1 MLIEFPVHYLPA
13 LLLMTARVSAAFVAM
28 PFFGG
33 RQVPV
38 LLRLALGALVSAA
51 LLPASAALATSPT
64 DGPAYAALLVREVV
78 LGLAIGFVV
87 NLAAQA
93 VQFAA
98 GLVDV
103 QVGFSFASTVD
114 PMLGDQS
121 ALLERFYTSLAVLVF
136 LASDA
141 HHLFLQALSRLF
153 DVVPVGT
160 FGITGTTAE
169 RMVQLTGALFAAVL
183 GLALPVVGPL
193 LVVDLAIAVMARA
206 MPQLNVLA
214 VNLPAKILVG
224 MLILGL
230 AMGVVV
236 HRAAVLMG
244 GAPAAAV
251 WGLGG

>member
-28 PFFGG
+28 PLFGG

-38 LLRLALGALVSAA
+38 LLRLALGALVAAA
-51 LLPASAALATSPT
+51 LLPAGAALATPPPE
-64 DGPAYAALLVREVV
+64 GLAYAALLVREAA

-98 GLVDV
+98 GLLDV
-103 QVGFSFASTVD
+103 QIGFSFASTVD

-121 ALLERFYTSLAVLVF
+121 ALLERFYTALAVLVF

-141 HHLFLQALSRLF
+141 HHLFFQALSRLF
-153 DVVPVGT
+153 EVVPVGT
-160 FGITGTTAE
+160 FDVTGMTAE
-169 RMVQLTGALFAAVL
+169 RTVRLTGALFSAAL
-183 GLALPVVGPL
+183 GLALPIVGPL

-206 MPQLNVLA
+206 MPQMNVLS
-214 VNLPAKILVG
+214 VNLPAKMLAG
-224 MLILGL
+224 MLVLAL
-230 AMGVVV
+230 AMGVLV
-236 HRAAVLMG
+236 HRATVLMG

-251 WGLGG
+251 WSLGG

>member
-13 LLLMTARVSAAFVAM
+13 LLLMTARVSAAFVTM

-38 LLRLALGALVSAA
+38 LLRLALGALVAAA
-51 LLPASAALATSPT
+51 LLPASAALAIPPP
-64 DGPAYAALLVREVV
+64 DGPAYAAPLVREIV

-121 ALLERFYTSLAVLVF
+121 ALLERFYTALAVLVF

-141 HHLFLQALSRLF
+141 HHLFLEALSRLF
-153 DVVPVGT
+153 EVVPVGT
-160 FGITGTTAE
+160 FEMTGMTAE
-169 RMVQLTGALFAAVL
+169 RMVRLTGALFSAAL

-214 VNLPAKILVG
+214 VNLPSKILVG
-224 MLILGL
+224 MLVL
-230 AMGVVV
+230 ALAIGVLV

-244 GAPAAAV
+244 GAPAAAA
-251 WGLGG
+251 WSLGG

>member
-1 MLIEFPVHYLPA
+1 MLIEFPAHYLPV

-33 RQVPV
+33 RQVPA
-38 LLRLALGALVSAA
+38 LLRLALGALVAAA
-51 LLPASAALATSPT
+51 LLPPGAAVAAPPPEGL
-64 DGPAYAALLVREVV
+64 AYAALLVREAV
-78 LGLAIGFVV
+78 LGLVLGFIV

-98 GLVDV
+98 GLLDV
-103 QVGFSFASTVD
+103 QIGFSFASTVD

-121 ALLERFYTSLAVLVF
+121 ALLERFYTALAVLVF

-141 HHLFLQALSRLF
+141 HHLFFQALSHLF
-153 DVVPVGT
+153 EVVPVGT
-160 FGITGTTAE
+160 FDVTGMTTE
-169 RMVQLTGALFAAVL
+169 RTVQLTGALFSAAL
-183 GLALPVVGPL
+183 GLALPVIGPL

-214 VNLPAKILVG
+214 VNLPAKMLVG
-224 MLILGL
+224 MLVLAL
-230 AMGVVV
+230 AMGVLVP
-236 HRAAVLMG
+236 RATVLMR

-251 WGLGG
+251 WSLGG